1 MSQLD
6 ELLIADGGL
15 ECCPQPWKCHLEHAL
30 ALIDRLQSK
39 IYELELSQS
48 IGGSVDCIAAKR
60 SRDKTSNMPTSCFGP
75 PSFAHMVFMPLA
87 VAIEAWKTAGETKT
101 RHALPKFNIVASV
114 VKWGVPKR
122 TKGMITSYLQR
133 CARIINSLSRIRLSC
148 IGNNFGW
155 LLHHQSI
162 VLLRPKALPQSAG
175 CRG

>member
-30 ALIDRLQSK
+30 ALIDRLQTK
-39 IYELELSQS
+39 IHEFELSQS

-60 SRDKTSNMPTSCFGP
+60 SRDETSNMPTSCFGR
-75 PSFAHMVFMPLA
+75 PSFSNMVFTPLA
-87 VAIEAWKTAGETKT
+87 LAIEAWKNAGETKA

-122 TKGMITSYLQR
+122 TKGMTASQ
-133 CARIINSLSRIRLSC
+133 C
-148 IGNNFGW
+148 
-155 LLHHQSI
+155 
-162 VLLRPKALPQSAG
+162 
-175 CRG
+175 

>member
-30 ALIDRLQSK
+30 ALIDRLQTK
-39 IYELELSQS
+39 IHELELSQS

-60 SRDKTSNMPTSCFGP
+60 SRDETSNMPTSCFGR

-101 RHALPKFNIVASV
+101 RHALTKFNIVASV

-122 TKGMITSYLQR
+122 TKGMITSYLKR
-133 CARIINSLSRIRLSC
+133 CARIIHSLSRIRLSC
-148 IGNNFGW
+148 IGNDFGW

-162 VLLRPKALPQSAG
+162 VLLRPKELP
-175 CRG
+175 